1 MKCDLPR
8 ELLSGYLDEE
18 LNEEQLDWVKKHLA
32 QCDACR
38 KELEELKKLDEHLRS
53 AAIEEPSREFVFK
66 LNRQVMEKIRKRSRF
81 SIFRFSPIFVPVA
94 VAVLVLIVLINI
106 PESSKPVDL
115 DHRVLYSES
124 EVRKDIDVK
133 LPEASTA
140 RKMPLEKGIAVKK
153 DKSVVEPSAPIVA
166 KSKSYKAAEQEVA
179 GGVYDR
185 IDADEFMRTVSLEQ
199 IEIPDDRVV
208 RAIID
213 THGVVVRVATGNT
226 IIPER
231 DTMLENR
238 LQGQQLKPA
247 MVSGKKA
254 QIYVDLTRMKETE
267 ECTTQQ

>member
-1 MKCDLPR
+1 
-8 ELLSGYLDEE
+8 
-18 LNEEQLDWVKKHLA
+18 VKKHLA
-32 QCDACR
+32 QCDVCR
-38 KELEELKKLDEHLRS
+38 KELEELKILDEHLRS
-53 AAIEEPSREFVFK
+53 AAIEEPSREFIFN

-81 SIFRFSPIFVPVA
+81 SIFRFSPIFIPVA
-94 VAVLVLIVLINI
+94 VAVLVLIVLVNI

-115 DHRVLYSES
+115 DHRILYSES
-124 EVRKDIDVK
+124 ELRKDIDVK
-133 LPEASTA
+133 QPEVSTA
-140 RKMPLEKGIAVKK
+140 RKMPVGKGIAVKK
-153 DKSVVEPSAPIVA
+153 DKSVVAPSAPIVSE
-166 KSKSYKAAEQEVA
+166 SKSYRAAEQEVA

-185 IDADEFMRTVSLEQ
+185 IEADEFMKTGSLEQ

-247 MVSGKKA
+247 TVSGKKA
-254 QIYVDLTRMKETE
+254 QIYVDLTRMKEAK
-267 ECTTQQ
+267 ECTTKQ